1 MRWSLIVSALLLSS
15 VASADD
21 WHLFRAKTVFA
32 FAVVQE
38 EGDKPVVPAD
48 GKCKYAQ
55 TALHSN
61 DEATPWRT
69 APASHHRS
77 GSSSATSAL
86 HSS

>member
-48 GKCKYAQ
+48 G
-55 TALHSN
+55 
-61 DEATPWRT
+61 
-69 APASHHRS
+69 
-77 GSSSATSAL
+77 
-86 HSS
+86 